1 MYRKDRERMMR
12 RILLVSSIFVG
23 VLLSIILYS
32 LKPEEN
38 LNRQTAKDQTLVIW
52 TFSPATVDIAKEF
65 QQENDHIEVVT
76 RLVDDPQMLLE
87 ELSIA
92 ESADQP
98 PHIAEIP
105 SFYGLS
111 SFVQSGALAP
121 VGQLLDQELEQNLVQ
136 GMKKRFTYDG
146 KLWAIPLGYEIP
158 LLYMNDNVMPKDA
171 GSTINDIFTMGK
183 WVQENNKNMWGMN
196 SDTLYPWYMLN
207 LLKEEGLEETQVE
220 ESLWYKARAEYGLLP
235 PYTDHLAITQFV
247 NGKGG
252 ILLSTSRNIWL
263 FEKLI
268 GTKFKWSTSGLP
280 IDQKNI
286 IPNGNGLVV
295 MKETAS
301 EDAVTQFIAYILQDD
316 KLEDYAK
323 KENLIPAYKKN
334 INNSA
339 FLKEYRQY
347 PGYQKAILNSLQ
359 AEGEY
364 PFVGDDEVW
373 EKLKQYDKNLMEQR

>member
-1 MYRKDRERMMR
+1 MR
-12 RILLVSSIFVG
+12 RILLVSSILAG
-23 VLLSIILYS
+23 VMLCILLYS

-52 TFSPATVDIAKEF
+52 TSSPTTVDIANEF

-92 ESADQP
+92 ESAGQP

-111 SFVQSGALAP
+111 SLVDSGAL
-121 VGQLLDQELEQNLVQ
+121 VQVEQLLDEELKENLVQ
-136 GMKKRFTYDG
+136 SMEKRFTYDG

-158 LLYMNDNVMPKDA
+158 LLYINENVVPKDKV
-171 GSTINDIFTMGK
+171 GSTIIDIFTNGK
-183 WVQENNKNMWGMN
+183 WVQENNNNIWGMN

-207 LLKEEGLEETQVE
+207 LLKEEGLEDTQVK
-220 ESLWYKARAEYGLLP
+220 ESLWYKARDEYGLLP

-268 GTKFKWSTSGLP
+268 GTKFKWSTSQFP
-280 IDQKNI
+280 IDPKNM

-301 EDAVTQFIAYILQDD
+301 EDVVSKFISYILQDEE
-316 KLEDYAK
+316 LEEYAK

-334 INNSA
+334 IKSSA

-347 PGYQKAILNSLQ
+347 PGYQKAILDSLE

-364 PFVGDDEVW
+364 PSVRDDEVW
-373 EKLKQYDKNLMEQR
+373 EKLKKSDKNLMEQG

>member
-1 MYRKDRERMMR
+1 MRK
-12 RILLVSSIFVG
+12 ILLVSSIIVG
-23 VLLSIILYS
+23 VLLSIVLYS
-32 LKPEEN
+32 LKPEED

-52 TFSPATVDIAKEF
+52 TSSPATVDIAKEF
-65 QQENDHIEVVT
+65 QQENENIEVVT
-76 RLVDDPQMLLE
+76 RIVDDPQMLLE

-98 PHIAEIP
+98 PHLAEIP
-105 SFYGLS
+105 SFYGLGS
-111 SFVQSGALAP
+111 LVQSGAL
-121 VGQLLDQELEQNLVQ
+121 VQVEQLLDQEMKRDLVH
-136 GMKKRFTYDG
+136 GMEKRFTYDA

-158 LLYMNDNVMPKDA
+158 LLYMNDNVVPKDNV
-171 GSTINDIFTMGK
+171 GSTINDIFKTGQ
-183 WVQENNKNMWGMN
+183 WVHENNKSIWGMN
-196 SDTLYPWYMLN
+196 SDTLYPWYIQN
-207 LLKEEGLEETQVE
+207 LLKEEGLEETQLE

-235 PYTDHLAITQFV
+235 PYTYHLAITQFV
-247 NGKGG
+247 NSKGG

-268 GTKFKWSTSGLP
+268 GTKFKFSTSQLP

-295 MKETAS
+295 MKETSS
-301 EDAVTQFIAYILQDD
+301 EDVVSKFISYILQDE

-334 INNSA
+334 INSSG

-373 EKLKQYDKNLMEQR
+373 EQLKKNDKNLMEQR